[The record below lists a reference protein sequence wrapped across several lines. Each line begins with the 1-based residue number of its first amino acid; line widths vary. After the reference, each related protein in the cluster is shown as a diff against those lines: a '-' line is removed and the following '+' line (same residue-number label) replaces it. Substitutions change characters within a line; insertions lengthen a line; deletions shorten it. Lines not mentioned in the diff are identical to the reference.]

1 MGRIHANLEGVY
13 GIKETGPVYSSILY
27 AGNGVGLMF
36 VPPEG
41 AHVWIEF
48 ERGDP
53 SKPIY
58 SGCFWNTKDEVP
70 NDDDFSYPDSK
81 MIKTEFATVILDAF
95 SSNNNEKQKI
105 IIKTNNSSKITITEN
120 EIKLELQQSTIQLNS
135 SSVTVNGD
143 AGTAALEVKTVLTF
157 FLLFFVVFIK

>member
-1 MGRIHANLEGVY
+1 
-13 GIKETGPVYSSILY
+13 
-27 AGNGVGLMF
+27 
-36 VPPEG
+36 
-41 AHVWIEF
+41 
-48 ERGDP
+48 
-53 SKPIY
+53 
-58 SGCFWNTKDEVP
+58 
-70 NDDDFSYPDSK
+70 